1 MIASK
6 TTISTFG
13 ALGSAVTSRRAA
25 LQATTTMPCRVASSF
40 STSTVLLALRN
51 NSSAFPSAL
60 PSPARQSLQ
69 AAMQTRNLSLTPP
82 THSTGF
88 AAPSSTSSADGNIVG
103 KGKVAS
109 GIALDWNTFFK
120 LRKARRRW
128 QLLFSA
134 AGFAGCGMTG
144 AVMLANGVGGELLTQ
159 VPLDPMITM
168 GLVTT
173 SAASLGWLMG
183 PSVGS
188 RVFYWLNRQVTP
200 QFMLKENNFFARIKR
215 NRVDPSS
222 SSAGNPVPDFY
233 GEKIS
238 SVTGYRHWLKDQRA
252 FNKKRTSFV

>member
-1 MIASK
+1 MFASK
-6 TTISTFG
+6 TAASVLRTSAPLKRGTAGPAKPLSLATQMRFFNQTP
-13 ALGSAVTSRRAA
+13 LSFGSAPATS
-25 LQATTTMPCRVASSF
+25 
-40 STSTVLLALRN
+40 
-51 NSSAFPSAL
+51 SSAASAA
-60 PSPARQSLQ
+60 SAAAGGKPA
-69 AAMQTRNLSLTPP
+69 T
-82 THSTGF
+82 
-88 AAPSSTSSADGNIVG
+88 V
-103 KGKVAS
+103 
-109 GIALDWNTFFK
+109 LDWNSFFK
-120 LRKARRRW
+120 LRKTRRRW
-128 QLLFSA
+128 QLLFSGVGFLA
-134 AGFAGCGMTG
+134 AGSSG
-144 AVMLANGVGGELLTQ
+144 AVALANGLGGELMAQ

-168 GLVTT
+168 GLVTS

-215 NRVDPSS
+215 HRVDPSS

>member
-1 MIASK
+1 MFASK
-6 TTISTFG
+6 TAPPALR
-13 ALGSAVTSRRAA
+13 ALGSSALSRPAA
-25 LQATTTMPCRVASSF
+25 AKMTPCKAASSF
-40 STSTVLLALRN
+40 STSAALLTLRGTVPATPGALRQPLSA
-51 NSSAFPSAL
+51 SSALVQPK
-60 PSPARQSLQ
+60 
-69 AAMQTRNLSLTPP
+69 MQTQTRALSFTS
-82 THSTGF
+82 HMYSAGV
-88 AAPSSTSSADGNIVG
+88 AAPPSSSSTV
-103 KGKVAS
+103 
-109 GIALDWNTFFK
+109 LDWNSFFK

-134 AGFAGCGMTG
+134 AGFVGCGMTG

-183 PSVGS
+183 PSLGS